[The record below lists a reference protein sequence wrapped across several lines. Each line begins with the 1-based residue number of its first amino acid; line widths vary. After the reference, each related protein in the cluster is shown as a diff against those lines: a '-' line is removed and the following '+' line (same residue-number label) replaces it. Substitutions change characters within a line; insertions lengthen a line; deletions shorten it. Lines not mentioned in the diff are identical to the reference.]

1 MKSLLSVIVLSTT
14 LFCADDLS
22 SFLNA
27 YKQGDSESTCRF
39 GRKLYREN
47 IRDENILIA
56 AGQACAKEDFI
67 DFVGVLQQRLGK
79 SSESRKAAVYFSSL
93 VLQKRLIF
101 QFMLEDVDLSPYA
114 LPVTDHILSRV
125 FNAIKNGEY
134 TLIEKHPKH
143 IQIGT
148 QEEFLDVYITKKV
161 CVDHYKDDKKIKE
174 HRYR

>member
-1 MKSLLSVIVLSTT
+1 MKLLLGMLILSAA
-14 LFCADDLS
+14 LFSEDDLS
-22 SFLNA
+22 SFLHA

-39 GRKLYREN
+39 GRQLYRAN

-67 DFVGVLQQRLGK
+67 DFVSVLQQRLGK
-79 SSESRKAAVYFSSL
+79 SPESRQAAVYFSSL

-125 FNAIKNGEY
+125 FEAIKNGEY
-134 TLIEKHPKH
+134 SLIAERPKH

-148 QEEFLDVYITKKV
+148 QEDFLDVYITKKV
-161 CVDHYKDDKKIKE
+161 CVDHYKDNKKIRE